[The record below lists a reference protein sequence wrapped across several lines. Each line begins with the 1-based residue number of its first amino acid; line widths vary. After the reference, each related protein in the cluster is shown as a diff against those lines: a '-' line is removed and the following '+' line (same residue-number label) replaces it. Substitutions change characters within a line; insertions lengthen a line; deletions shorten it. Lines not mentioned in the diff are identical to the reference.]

1 MFLIDTLLLIGGF
14 LLLLGIASSKFSAR
28 LGVPVLV
35 LFLTLGMLA
44 GSEGILGLTF
54 ENYQLAHGIGT
65 LALAMIL
72 FDGGLQSPLG
82 AIRQVWQPSLLMATV
97 GVVVT
102 AGITGWAA
110 AWILDIS
117 LLKGLLLGSIVGST
131 DAAAVF
137 SVLRS
142 GGVHLPQRLAA
153 TLEVESG
160 SNDPMAIFLTVS
172 CIELLTAQMDWGPGL
187 LMLFATQMLAGAVVG
202 LTAGLAAVW
211 IVNRIQ
217 LDASGLYP
225 VLVTACSLLT
235 FGLAAAFGGSGFLA
249 VYVAGIVMGN
259 SRIVFRRGVF
269 LFQDA
274 LAWLSQIVLF
284 VMLGLLS
291 FPSRLWGVAGQGL
304 LVAAVLIFLA
314 RPLATL
320 LICPFRYSP
329 REFLFVSW
337 VGLKGA
343 VPITLATFPLVVG
356 LANADQLFDVVFF
369 VVLVSALI
377 QGWTLPCMARRLGLE
392 GPPLPQPP
400 VTLEISSLRHVDGD
414 IIDYLVDS
422 DSPAAGRVVKRLA
435 LPEGVVIAII
445 ARQNQI
451 IPPHGDTRIEPGD
464 HVILVLRP
472 DTRPL
477 VNKIFGPQERREEEL
492 PASLEFPLRG
502 TTRIGELQKFY
513 DIQVDAPSDQT
524 LDQVLRER
532 LGPERTV
539 LGARFRFGPIALTIR
554 QLGAR
559 QTIQSVGMTILPLDE
574 QESLEPSS
582 DPSSQESRPSPESPA

>member
-1 MFLIDTLLLIGGF
+1 MFRIDTLLLIGGL

-28 LGVPVLV
+28 VGVPVLV
-35 LFLTLGMLA
+35 MFLTLGMLA
-44 GSEGILGLTF
+44 GSEGVLGLAF
-54 ENYQLAHGIGT
+54 DNYRLAHGIGT
-65 LALAMIL
+65 VALAMIL
-72 FDGGLQSPLG
+72 FDGGLQSPWG
-82 AIRQVWQPSLLMATV
+82 AIRRVWKPSLLMATL
-97 GVVVT
+97 GVSVT
-102 AGITGWAA
+102 AGVTGMAA
-110 AWILDIS
+110 AWILELS

-137 SVLRS
+137 SILRS

-160 SNDPMAIFLTVS
+160 SNDPMAIFLTVGLL
-172 CIELLTAQMDWGPGL
+172 ELLMGQMAWGPGL
-187 LMLFATQMLAGAVVG
+187 LLLLAVQIVAGATVG
-202 LTAGLAAVW
+202 VAAGFAAVGV
-211 IVNRIQ
+211 VNRIN

-235 FGLAAAFGGSGFLA
+235 FGLAASLGGSGFLA
-249 VYVAGIVMGN
+249 VYIAGIVMGN

-269 LFQDA
+269 LFHDA
-274 LAWLSQIVLF
+274 VAWLSQIVLF

-291 FPSRLWGVAGQGL
+291 FPSRLWGIAGQGL
-304 LVAAVLIFLA
+304 LIAAVLIFVA
-314 RPLATL
+314 RPVATL
-320 LICPFRYSP
+320 MLWPFRYTG
-329 REFLFVSW
+329 RELLFVSW

-377 QGWTLPCMARRLGLE
+377 QGWTLPSMARKLGLE
-392 GPPLPQPP
+392 TPPPSQPP
-400 VTLEISSLRHVDGD
+400 VTLEISSLRHVEGD
-414 IIDYLVDS
+414 IIDYLVDN
-422 DSPAAGRVVKRLA
+422 DSPAAGRPVKRLA

-445 ARQNQI
+445 ARQQQI

-477 VNKIFGPQERREEEL
+477 VNKIFGPRERRGEEL
-492 PASLEFPLRG
+492 PPSLEFPLRG
-502 TTRIGELQKFY
+502 STRVGELEKFY
-513 DIQVDAPSDQT
+513 DIPMDAPAEHT

-539 LGARFRFGPIALTIR
+539 VGARVCFGPISLTIR
-554 QLGAR
+554 KIGSQQA
-559 QTIQSVGMTILPLDE
+559 IQSVGMTILPLDE
-574 QESLEPSS
+574 LELGPCEQEDSLQEFGRSVEPHS
-582 DPSSQESRPSPESPA
+582 